1 MVNQAEM
8 ILTALHYLFSHDK
21 NGKVNAHCL
30 DLDLVA
36 SGESIEKAEERL
48 NAIVLAQIAAC
59 FQGGNLGQLRFKAPG
74 EYWLKLPKARQLDK
88 RLLEVEVPPIVLPV
102 NRSMV
107 SLAVY
112 RCETEAVLAA
122 A

>member
-1 MVNQAEM
+1 MVKSEM

-36 SGESIEKAEERL
+36 SGVSIPAAEERL
-48 NAIVLAQIAAC
+48 NAVVLAQIAFC
-59 FQGGNLGQLRFKAPG
+59 FQGGNLGQLRFKAPA
-74 EYWLKLPKARQLDK
+74 EYWQKLSKSRQLDK
-88 RLLEVEVPPIVLPV
+88 GQLEVEIPPIVLPV
-102 NRSMV
+102 ERGLV

-112 RCETEAVLAA
+112 RCEQELVQVAA
-122 A
+122 